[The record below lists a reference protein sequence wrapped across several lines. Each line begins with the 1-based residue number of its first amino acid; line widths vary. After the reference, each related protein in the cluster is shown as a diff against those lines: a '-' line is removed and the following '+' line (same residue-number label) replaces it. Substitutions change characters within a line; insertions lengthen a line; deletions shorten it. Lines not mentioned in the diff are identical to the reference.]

1 MSTPAQSDRGGASPA
16 EREAFAATNGWA
28 SLEQY
33 VERKISEAR
42 RAVKIT
48 TALAFEGS
56 DAPAH
61 WRGHLAAL
69 VRLRR
74 KMKRTREATP
84 NDQDQAQGGPKTL

>member
-1 MSTPAQSDRGGASPA
+1 MKTPELQTSVEGHSTPCG
-16 EREAFAATNGWA
+16 GWA
-28 SLEQY
+28 ALEEY

-42 RAVKIT
+42 RAVKMT
-48 TALAFEGS
+48 TELAFEGS

-74 KMKRTREATP
+74 KMKRTKEAPP
-84 NDQDQAQGGPKTL
+84 NDGDQP